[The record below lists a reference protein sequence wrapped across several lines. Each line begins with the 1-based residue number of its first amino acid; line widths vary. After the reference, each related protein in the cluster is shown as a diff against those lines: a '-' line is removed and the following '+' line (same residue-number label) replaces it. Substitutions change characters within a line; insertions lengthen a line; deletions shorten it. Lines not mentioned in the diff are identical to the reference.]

1 MKMPNNKRPIC
12 TGTSQLF
19 DISMKLKKKWDAE
32 GIDIGQKAS
41 EREAT

>member
-1 MKMPNNKRPIC
+1 MTEQRPIC

-32 GIDIGQKAS
+32 DELIRL
-41 EREAT
+41 ERKMEI